1 MINKDLV
8 SAARNGVGEL
18 IRKAVLAAQSEG
30 SLAEGDMPAFTVE
43 IPTDVSHGDFASNI
57 AMVGAKAFRKPPRAI
72 AEIITEKLVFEGS
85 FFARAEIAG
94 PGFINLFLKPEW
106 FTAVLK
112 AVAELGSEYG
122 RTGHGNGKRIMVEF
136 VSANPTGPMHMGNAR
151 GGVIGDCLAAAF
163 EASGHEVCREFY
175 LNDAG
180 NQVAKFGIS
189 LEARYLQLYKGEEAV
204 PFPEN
209 GYHGD
214 DITER
219 AKEFAEIHGDS
230 FVNADEQARQ
240 DALVDFAL
248 PLNVSAMKKTL
259 AAYRIEYDN
268 WFHESTLHADGS
280 VERTLEVLAKN
291 GMSYEQDGAV
301 WYSATK
307 KGAEKDEVLV
317 RQNGVSTY
325 FSADIAYHYNKL
337 ATRGYDLAINI
348 WGADHHGHVARLK
361 GALDAVGLSGDRLDI
376 ILMQL
381 VRLMK
386 DGEPYRMSKRSGKS
400 ITLSDLLDMVST
412 DAARFFFNM
421 RDAGAAMDFDL
432 DLAVQQDSQ
441 NPVFY
446 VQYAHAR
453 ICSIEKNLRE
463 ADCDWSDITDDE
475 YALLTSPEEIELIRK
490 IAQLPSTIISVA
502 EFYNT
507 ASLTH
512 YAIDIAGLFH
522 KFYNACRV
530 LGDDKAL
537 TRARAALCIATRTTI
552 ANVLELMKISA
563 PESM

>member
-1 MINKDLV
+1 MVNRDLV
-8 SAARNGVGEL
+8 SAAREQAKEL
-18 IRKAVLAAQSEG
+18 IYAAVLLAQREG
-30 SLAEGDMPAFTVE
+30 LFPEADIPSFSVE
-43 IPTDVSHGDFASNI
+43 IPSDVSHGDFAANI
-57 AMVGAKAFRKPPRAI
+57 AMVSAKAFRKPPRAI
-72 AEIITEKLVFEGS
+72 AEAITERLNFENS

-94 PGFINLFLKPEW
+94 PGFINIFLKAEW

-112 AVAELGSEYG
+112 AVTELAGEYG
-122 RTGHGNGKRIMVEF
+122 RTNYGNGKRVMVEF

-151 GGVIGDCLAAAF
+151 GGVIGDCLAAAL
-163 EASGHEVCREFY
+163 EASGFDVAREFY

-180 NQVAKFGIS
+180 NQVNKFAIS
-189 LEARYLQLYKGEEAV
+189 LEARYLQIYKGEDEI
-204 PFPEN
+204 PFPED

-219 AKEFAEIHGDS
+219 AKQFAEEHGDS
-230 FVNADEQARQ
+230 LVNVEEQVRRN
-240 DALVDFAL
+240 ALVEFAM
-248 PLNVSAMKKTL
+248 PRNVAAMRQTL
-259 AAYRIEYDN
+259 ASYRIEYN
-268 WFHESTLHADGS
+268 TWFHESVLHADGS
-280 VERTLEVLAKN
+280 IDRALEVLKNN
-291 GMSYEQDGAV
+291 GMAYEQDGTI
-301 WYSATK
+301 WYAATK
-307 KGAEKDEVLV
+307 MGAEKDEVLV
-317 RQNGVSTY
+317 RQNGISTY
-325 FSADIAYHYNKL
+325 FAADIAYHYNKL
-337 ATRGYDLAINI
+337 ATREYDLAINI

-361 GALDAVGLSGDRLDI
+361 GALDAVGLSGNRLDI

-400 ITLSDLLDMVST
+400 ITLSDLLDMVSA

-421 RDAGAAMDFDL
+421 RDSGAAMDFDL

-453 ICSIEKNLRE
+453 ICSIEKNLHD
-463 ADCDWSDITDDE
+463 AGCDWSNITDKE
-475 YALLTSPEEIELIRK
+475 YALLTAPEEIELIRK
-490 IAQLPSTIISVA
+490 IAQLPSTIINVA
-502 EFYNT
+502 EYYNT

-537 TRARAALCIATRTTI
+537 TRARASLCMATRTTI
-552 ANVLELMKISA
+552 ANVLALMKISA
-563 PESM
+563 PETM